1 MTSYLQGER
10 DGDSDHK
17 TRSADDERLARC
29 KRASLRSQAVRAAW
43 QLGALVRRV
52 EREAPQVHRR
62 LRSAVEALQLLG
74 AQLTLELEVEAAP
87 ERPPRRAVTSDP
99 VVVRTPRAGEA
110 SGGEVF

>member
-1 MTSYLQGER
+1 MNDDQQ
-10 DGDSDHK
+10 DGS
-17 TRSADDERLARC
+17 TPRTDDERLARC

-87 ERPPRRAVTSDP
+87 ERLPRRAVTSDP
-99 VVVRTPRAGEA
+99 AVVRAQRAGEA